1 MAALHTAPP
10 LRLFERLLLSVH
22 PNDQLVRSQGACGQ
36 VVEAVHPSSSQ
47 LWAVK
52 QAHDDCPRSLV
63 EREHRGNV
71 ALSSAGGH
79 ANVLAYQGTVHS
91 TADGEEHQ
99 LGWLCF
105 ELMRGG
111 SLKDLLK

>member
-1 MAALHTAPP
+1 MLGLPAAHP
-10 LRLFERLLLSVH
+10 LTLSERL
-22 PNDQLVRSQGACGQ
+22 PDQTLCLQGACGQ
-36 VVEAVHPSSSQ
+36 VVEAVHLGSGQ

-52 QAHDDCPRSLV
+52 QAHYDCPRSLV
-63 EREHRGNV
+63 EREHHGNV

-91 TADGEEHQ
+91 MVDGEEHQ

-111 SLKDLLK
+111 SLKDLLR